1 MQEQRTF
8 TIQSLLVILAVN
20 LVMLGLFYYLF
31 VQGGAIAI
39 SMDPTLFYWIVGLAL
54 TLILWVAI
62 WLVGRKAIAAA
73 ADSATASALAEA
85 KQRPAATPKPTP
97 APTPKPEPKPEP
109 KRAEFVV
116 APEASAIQM
125 LSILQRKGRLIDFLQ
140 EDLSAFDDAQI
151 GAAVRNIHDGTRK
164 ALAEHVELAPVYDQP
179 EGSQVTVEPGFDAYA
194 VRLSG
199 NVAGDPPFTG
209 ALRHRG
215 WQVKRITLPEQAK
228 DQVGSKIVAA
238 AEVEV

>member
-1 MQEQRTF
+1 MQEQRSF
-8 TIQSLLVILAVN
+8 TIQSLLVILVVN
-20 LVMLGLFYYLF
+20 VIMLGTLYYFF
-31 VQGGAIAI
+31 VQGSALPVN
-39 SMDPTLFYWIVGLAL
+39 MDPTLFYWLIGIVL
-54 TLILWVAI
+54 TLILWTAI
-62 WLVGRKAIAAA
+62 WLVGRKAIIGA
-73 ADSATASALAEA
+73 ADSASAAVMADA
-85 KQRPAATPKPTP
+85 KRQQAPAPKPTP
-97 APTPKPEPKPEP
+97 APAPKPEPKP
-109 KRAEFVV
+109 AEFVV

-179 EGSQVTVEPGFDAYA
+179 EGSTVTVEPGFDAYA

-215 WQVKRITLPEQAK
+215 WQVNNINLPEQAK